1 MIHRLD
7 QNDFEKKFKVRFKTF
22 FMYLNHFSA
31 NELKTSLDDLEEELE
46 KTTVKNK
53 KLMSKRKTKA
63 EKHE

>member
-1 MIHRLD
+1 
-7 QNDFEKKFKVRFKTF
+7 
-22 FMYLNHFSA
+22 MYLNHFSA
-31 NELKTSLDDLEEELE
+31 NELKTTLEDLEEELE